1 MGTRIRAAVLGTA
14 HAHAGGKIQVLAAS
28 PDFDLVGICEPDPE
42 ILASASDQQL
52 FAGLHW
58 LDKAHILADGTIAM
72 VAVEGRV
79 RDNLALA
86 RECLEAG
93 KHIHLDKPPGTSLA
107 DFASLLDLAASKDLI
122 VQAGYM
128 FRYNTAFELS
138 LQAVR
143 EGWLGDI
150 SYVHG
155 EINSDIAPDTR
166 AQLAAHQG
174 GMMFE
179 LACHLID
186 MLVATL
192 GEPHTVSPFLR
203 HDGEHDDDVADNCT
217 AVFEY
222 DRAVAVIHTSA
233 MEVHA
238 QTRRCWEVCGTEGT
252 LIIQPL
258 EPPAVRLC
266 LKSPGGGF
274 EAGWQN
280 VEVEHIPRYVRDI
293 AELAACI
300 RGDEEPSYSPEHDLA
315 TQRTVLAA
323 SDMDT

>member
-1 MGTRIRAAVLGTA
+1 MDKPIRAAVLGTA
-14 HAHAGGKIQVLAAS
+14 HAHAGGKIQVIAAS
-28 PDFDLVGICEPDPE
+28 PDFELVGICEPDPE
-42 ILASASDQQL
+42 LLASAREQES
-52 FAGLHW
+52 FADLPW
-58 LDKAHILADGTIAM
+58 LDKAQVLADETIAM

-93 KHIHLDKPPGTSLA
+93 KHIHLDKPPGVSLV
-107 DFASLLDLAASKDLI
+107 DFASLLDLAASRDLL

-150 SYVHG
+150 SYIHG
-155 EINSDIAPDTR
+155 EINSDIPPDTR
-166 AQLAAHQG
+166 AQLATYPG

-186 MLVATL
+186 MLIATL
-192 GEPHTVSPFLR
+192 GEPHTVTPFLR
-203 HDGEHDDDVADNCT
+203 HDGEHDDDLADNCT
-217 AVFEY
+217 ALFEY
-222 DRAVAVIHTSA
+222 DRGVAMIHSSA
-233 MEVHA
+233 MEAHA
-238 QTRRCWEVCGTEGT
+238 QKRRCWEVCGTEGT
-252 LIIQPL
+252 VIIQPL
-258 EPPAVRLC
+258 EPPEVRVC
-266 LKSPGGGF
+266 LKSPCGGF
-274 EAGWQN
+274 EAGWQT

-300 RGDEEPSYSPEHDLA
+300 RGEQEPSYSPEHDLI

-323 SDMDT
+323 SGMES

>member
-1 MGTRIRAAVLGTA
+1 MGTRLRAAVLGTA
-14 HAHAGGKIQVLAAS
+14 HAHAGGKIQVIAAS
-28 PDFDLVGICEPDPE
+28 PDFELVGICEPDPQL
-42 ILASASDQQL
+42 LASAREQESSADIP
-52 FAGLHW
+52 W
-58 LDKAHILADGTIAM
+58 LDKARILADETIAM

-93 KHIHLDKPPGTSLA
+93 KHIHLDKPPGVSLA
-107 DFASLLDLAASKDLI
+107 DFASLLDLAASKDLV

-143 EGWLGDI
+143 AGWLGDI
-150 SYVHG
+150 SYIHG

-166 AQLAAHQG
+166 AQLAAYQG
-174 GMMFE
+174 GMIFE

-192 GEPHTVSPFLR
+192 GEPHTVTPFLR
-203 HDGEHDDDVADNCT
+203 HDGEGDDDLADNCT
-217 AVFEY
+217 ALFAY
-222 DRAVAVIHTSA
+222 DRAVAMIHTSA
-233 MEVHA
+233 MEAHA
-238 QTRRCWEVCGTEGT
+238 PTRRCWEVCGTNGT
-252 LIIQPL
+252 IIIQPL

-266 LKSPGGGF
+266 FKSPCGGF
-274 EAGWQN
+274 EAGWQAI
-280 VEVEHIPRYVRDI
+280 EVEHIPRYVRDI

-300 RGDEEPSYSPEHDLA
+300 RGDEEPSYSPDHDLA

-323 SDMDT
+323 SGMDT

>member
-1 MGTRIRAAVLGTA
+1 MATRIRAAVLGTA
-14 HAHAGGKIQVLAAS
+14 HAHAGGKIQVLAVS
-28 PDFDLVGICEPDPE
+28 PDFDLVGVCEPDPQL
-42 ILASASDQQL
+42 LA
-52 FAGLHW
+52 AGHQGNIFPFLPW
-58 LDKAHILADGTIAM
+58 LDKARILADGTIAM

-107 DFASLLDLAASKDLI
+107 DFASLLDLAASRDLI

-155 EINSDIAPDTR
+155 EINSDIASDTR
-166 AQLAAHQG
+166 AQLAIHKG
-174 GMMFE
+174 GMIFE

-192 GEPHTVSPFLR
+192 GEPHTVTPFLR
-203 HDGEHDDDVADNCT
+203 HDGEHDDDLADNCT
-217 AVFEY
+217 ALFEY

-233 MEVHA
+233 MEVEA
-238 QTRRCWEVCGTEGT
+238 SKRRCWEVCGTNGT
-252 LIIQPL
+252 IIIQPL

-266 LKSPGGGF
+266 LKSPCGGF
-274 EAGWQN
+274 EAGWQT

-300 RGDEEPSYSPEHDLA
+300 RGEQQPSYSPEHDLA

-323 SDMDT
+323 SDMTT